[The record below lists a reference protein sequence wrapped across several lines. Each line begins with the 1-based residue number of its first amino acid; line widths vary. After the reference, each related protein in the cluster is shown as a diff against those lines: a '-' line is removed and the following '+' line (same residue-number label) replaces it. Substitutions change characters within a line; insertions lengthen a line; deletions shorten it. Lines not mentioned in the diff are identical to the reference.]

1 VRPFLRPH
9 CFRPSFQKQ
18 ERRLLTCLQH
28 NFPICWLLSNH
39 QTSPPD
45 WTPVLSVR
53 VDTNSVKCDH
63 SLAAQAA
70 SVADTFEQACITP
83 RTETGQAGLDAGSRR
98 LASAITACHPKYSG
112 AGRPAPQP
120 RTSSVSIR
128 DLESSAFDCRRSR
141 KTKKAHDA

>member
-1 VRPFLRPH
+1 
-9 CFRPSFQKQ
+9 
-18 ERRLLTCLQH
+18 LLTCLQH

-53 VDTNSVKCDH
+53 VDTSSVKCDH

-83 RTETGQAGLDAGSRR
+83 RTETGQAGLDAGDV
-98 LASAITACHPKYSG
+98 
-112 AGRPAPQP
+112 PQP
-120 RTSSVSIR
+120 SLPAIKNTVVQDAQRPNH
-128 DLESSAFDCRRSR
+128 AHRRSASETSNPQPLTAAVPVER
-141 KTKKAHDA
+141 EKLMMRNS